1 MKIAMNIL
9 IGIVLLVV
17 ALSFI
22 LVYANT
28 HPPKYPLYI
37 PPSEYRMAYEAV
49 SFTSEDGVS
58 LKGWLVEPLQR
69 PDRSGLQ
76 QRDIPQQPRH
86 SRDSGRGVKPSHP
99 GARSPAIILC
109 HGVGANK
116 SDFTELAVFLAK
128 RGYSVLQ
135 FDFRAHGES
144 NGRRTSLSYHEQ
156 KDVLA
161 ALGFLKTRAEIDPKR
176 IGVYGFSMGGSAA
189 ILAAARSNGFRALV
203 ADSAFTSLKDQAR
216 TAITGFYHLPSFPF
230 LHLAVLGY
238 ELYFQTQVDAIAPV
252 KVIAAIAPTPVL
264 IIAGEGDDL
273 IPADNGRKLY
283 AAAKEPKELWVIP
296 HAEHGGTLAAAGSE
310 YERRV
315 GEFFDRYLK

>member
-1 MKIAMNIL
+1 MKTVMNIL
-9 IGIVLLVV
+9 IGIILLVV

-37 PPSEYRMAYEAV
+37 PPSEYRMDYEAV
-49 SFTSEDGVS
+49 SFSSGDDIT
-58 LKGWLVEPLQR
+58 LKGWLV
-69 PDRSGLQ
+69 
-76 QRDIPQQPRH
+76 
-86 SRDSGRGVKPSHP
+86 KPAHP
-99 GARSPAIILC
+99 GSQSPAIILC

-116 SDFTELAVFLAK
+116 SDFTELAAFLAK
-128 RGYSVLQ
+128 RGYFVLQ

-144 NGRRTSLSYHEQ
+144 GGRRTSLGYHEQ
-156 KDVLA
+156 KDIAA
-161 ALGFLKTRAEIDPKR
+161 ALGFIRTRHEIDQKR
-176 IGVYGFSMGGSAA
+176 LGIYGFSLGGSSA
-189 ILAAARSNGFRALV
+189 ILAAAKTGAFSAVV

-230 LHLAVLGY
+230 LPLTILGY
-238 ELYFQTQVDAIAPV
+238 ELSFRTRVDAIAPV

-283 AAAKEPKELWVIP
+283 AAAKEPKELWVIYG
-296 HAEHGGTLAAAGSE
+296 AEHGGTLAAAGGE
-310 YERRV
+310 YEKRL
-315 GEFFDRYLK
+315 GEFFDRYLKKSQPPDH